1 MTVILIRTL
10 LKNLYVD
17 AHKPQ
22 QDCGKHIVLQIK
34 FLFLI
39 AEVPAVLGG
48 LYVGL
53 FIL

>member
-1 MTVILIRTL
+1 MWTPI
-10 LKNLYVD
+10 NLSRI
-17 AHKPQ
+17 A
-22 QDCGKHIVLQIK
+22 GKHIVLQIM

-53 FIL
+53 IML

>member
-1 MTVILIRTL
+1 MWTPIHFSGI
-10 LKNLYVD
+10 
-17 AHKPQ
+17 A
-22 QDCGKHIVLQIK
+22 GKHIVLQIK

-53 FIL
+53 IVL